1 MNTKARNEFIKV
13 VIGLAL
19 IAAGVGYFISKTSIT
34 SSFLEINETW
44 KWWSVLL
51 VFLPVIAGIVMLIIK
66 PQLLFSKLLAA
77 GGAIGLVVVIM
88 INTTIVLTE
97 KLKVI
102 EWIGIIVLI
111 FLGVVSCFWG
121 LFIRIKK

>member
-51 VFLPVIAGIVMLIIK
+51 VFLPVIAGIVMLIVK
-66 PQLLFSKLLAA
+66 PHLLFSKLLAA

-97 KLKVI
+97 KLKAI
-102 EWIGIIVLI
+102 EWIGIIALI